1 MKPEIDAKTELES
14 KFNLLEQIE
23 EDPVV
28 TESEWRSELGTN
40 YGQNEKGVRKMTK
53 SEQKAYRLGA
63 TGSNSFTME
72 GAGSGQQLDSESYL
86 SKISEV
92 TPARKEL
99 KNQLDDMSLNSEI
112 VNNLPNSGKVFDVN
126 QNINMRTGPLMSPQ
140 RFEVDSDFT
149 NSRRIK
155 TQFDGSLGNSSTNFA
170 SKLLGLQNASA
181 SKDSSRKTDQPA
193 LKRFIKAKH
202 IVTKSEATENSVA
215 RSNKLKIEAPI
226 EELTVTEFSALRSGY
241 LDKEGLISNS
251 EWTNSVNAKSN

>member
-1 MKPEIDAKTELES
+1 
-14 KFNLLEQIE
+14 
-23 EDPVV
+23 
-28 TESEWRSELGTN
+28 
-40 YGQNEKGVRKMTK
+40 
-53 SEQKAYRLGA
+53 
-63 TGSNSFTME
+63 
-72 GAGSGQQLDSESYL
+72 
-86 SKISEV
+86 
-92 TPARKEL
+92 
-99 KNQLDDMSLNSEI
+99 MSLNSEI
-112 VNNLPNSGKVFDVN
+112 VNNLPNSGRIFDVN

-202 IVTKSEATENSVA
+202 VITKSEATENSVA

-251 EWTNSVNAKSN
+251 EWTNSVKVKSNQLPMDRSDPMPMDFATNASFGIS